1 MTHRKA
7 FAEIVDGTKH
17 TKPNKTGSRI
27 GSSVVVVSVVSSKTQ

>member
-17 TKPNKTGSRI
+17 TKPNQTGSRI
-27 GSSVVVVSVVSSKTQ
+27 SISVVSVVSSKTQ